1 MKVKIDNKLIG
12 EGKPCFII
20 AEAGVNHNG
29 SIELAKKLIDA
40 AKDAGADAVKFQTWK
55 TENIILKDV
64 EMAEYQK
71 GNLPDKSEKTQFEML
86 KKLELPYEWHFEL
99 KEYAERLGLTF
110 FSTMEDKE
118 SINFLIKDL
127 KVPLIKVGSGDL
139 TNYPLLKHTAQ
150 FGIPMVLSTG
160 MATLGEIDEAVGTV
174 LNGGNDKIILLQ
186 CTTQYPCPYEDVNL
200 RAMLSLKE
208 AFKTIV
214 GFSDHSLGIEC
225 AVAAVSLGAK
235 YIEKH
240 FTLDKNLPGPDHK
253 ASLEAEEFKR
263 MVDAIRNTEKAFGD
277 GLKRPMSSELKNK
290 KITIRKIIAARDIE
304 KGEVLNEDNIT
315 FKRANYGFDAKY
327 YTFIEGKR
335 AKKYIKKDELITWE
349 RLR

>member
-1 MKVKIDNKLIG
+1 MIHVKIGDRNIG
-12 EGKPCFII
+12 EGESCFIV

-29 SIELAKKLIDA
+29 NIKLAKKLIDT

-55 TENIILKDV
+55 TENIILKNV

-71 GNLPDKSEKTQFEML
+71 ENIKYDELQYDML

-99 KEYAERLGLTF
+99 KEYAEKLGLIF

-118 SINFLIKDL
+118 SINFLVKEL
-127 KVPLIKVGSGDL
+127 KIPLIKVGSGDL
-139 TNYPLLKHTAQ
+139 TNYPLLKHTAR

-160 MATLGEIDEAVGTV
+160 MATLSEIDEAVRTV
-174 LNGGNDKIILLQ
+174 LNERNDKIILLQ
-186 CTTQYPCPYEDVNL
+186 CTTQYPCPYEGVNL
-200 RAMLSLKE
+200 RAVLTLKE

-240 FTLDKNLPGPDHK
+240 FTLDRSLPGPDHK
-253 ASLEAEEFKR
+253 ASLEPEEFKR
-263 MVDAIRNTEKAFGD
+263 MVEAIRNTEKALGD
-277 GLKRPMSSELKNK
+277 GVKGLPPSVLKNK
-290 KITIRKIIAARDIE
+290 EITVRKIVASRNIK
-304 KGEVLNEDNIT
+304 KGEMLDEESIT
-315 FKRANYGFDAKY
+315 FKRANYGLDARY
-327 YTFIEGKR
+327 YKLIEGKK
-335 AKKYIKKDELITWE
+335 AKKNIKLDELISLTDVK
-349 RLR
+349 